1 MSIPLNAS
9 SLRCVL
15 SALLVMQLAVLAA
28 RFGAWQRFRKWQETG
43 EMPGSDP
50 RLVPQTQRQAV
61 LPVISS
67 GYGSLVMA
75 GGLLAI
81 QIVPASTLRV
91 MLIVLIAYLPALL
104 ADPILFFTERMG
116 HK

>member
-1 MSIPLNAS
+1 MAIPLNAS

-28 RFGAWQRFRKWQETG
+28 RFAAWQRFRRWQETG
-43 EMPGSDP
+43 EMPGGDP

-61 LPVISS
+61 LPVVSS
-67 GYGSLVMA
+67 GYGALVMA

-81 QIVPASTLRV
+81 QIAPASALRV

-104 ADPILFFTERMG
+104 ADPILFFAERVG